1 MNETKG
7 QNRASSKL
15 SGEEDPLEE
24 KLEAYLAE
32 YHSLR
37 TEMEWL
43 IKGAD
48 QYQNFTIALIGA
60 SVTIL
65 PWIQDKTPSILIP
78 TLLILPVLFSLLG
91 LLYLRQHEEVYV
103 IAAYLSEYIRPRV
116 RHLVKDNGAWG
127 WEEFKAQR
135 SKEAFSSGPLGF
147 LSTSKIIVI
156 LRSSL
161 FLFPSFAALIVIMI
175 GLDFQN
181 LFQSLT
187 HRLVL
192 NTLMGIW
199 FLCDVLIVLL
209 LIFRL
214 WSQGDL
220 AARILKLNTNLE
232 MADATEISAGQ
243 ASQELLSSKPGTI
256 EKTSIRPT

>member
-1 MNETKG
+1 MSETKG
-7 QNRASSKL
+7 QNRTSPKL
-15 SGEEDPLEE
+15 SGEEEPLEE

-43 IKGAD
+43 IKGGD
-48 QYQNFTIALIGA
+48 QYQNFTIALVGA
-60 SVTIL
+60 AVTIL
-65 PWIQDKTPSILIP
+65 PWILDKAPSLLIP
-78 TLLILPVLFSLLG
+78 TLLILPLLFSLLG

-116 RHLVKDNGAWG
+116 RHLVKDSEAWG

-135 SKEAFSSGPLGF
+135 SKEAFGSGHLSF
-147 LSTSKIIVI
+147 FSTSKIIVI

-161 FLFPSFAALIVIMI
+161 FLFPSLAALIVII
-175 GLDFQN
+175 NSLDFQN
-181 LFQSLT
+181 LLQSLT
-187 HRLVL
+187 HSLVL

-209 LIFRL
+209 FVFRL

-220 AARILKLNTNLE
+220 PARILRLKTTLE
-232 MADATEISAGQ
+232 MADATEISTGQ

-256 EKTSIRPT
+256 EQTSISPT